1 VNEIRSMFRT
11 VRLTTP
17 PPDNVASQT
26 LLVPTGST
34 DAEVLAWASQ
44 CLDAAS
50 LAELREVLERER
62 Q

>member
-1 VNEIRSMFRT
+1 MFRT
-11 VRLTTP
+11 VRLKTP

-26 LLVPTGST
+26 LVVPGGST
-34 DAEVLAWASQ
+34 DAEVLAWASE
-44 CLDAAS
+44 CLDAES

>member
-1 VNEIRSMFRT
+1 MFRT

-34 DAEVLAWASQ
+34 DAEVLAWASE
-44 CLDAAS
+44 CLDAVS
-50 LAELREVLERER
+50 LAELREVLEREW